1 MASYHASVSGAAIHP
16 ALTLETASGQMAVL
30 RTAHHGKFATTAG
43 VVERVFLQRYSGGV
57 TPTLRTDKHNTR
69 SPTAVALGRSW
80 ATGPTASGNP
90 LVIIDCG
97 DKPTLQQ
104 SWRPPRPWAAIFLID
119 AEMVGL
125 DQTSGTNTSAIRDLF
140 WSEHNPGVDDRPLRG
155 RRPVRRGLYHYHNH
169 ANVIRGGLSAN
180 PRASLR
186 LNYCD
191 EMTHLPVARSSPNT
205 LLLVPPAAPAG
216 TPPRFVSQYGSYF

>member
-1 MASYHASVSGAAIHP
+1 MGSYHATFSGGAVHP

-30 RTAHHGKFATTAG
+30 RGAHHGKWATTAG

-57 TPTLRTDKHNTR
+57 TPTLRTDKYNTR

-104 SWRPPRPWAAIFLID
+104 SWRPPRPWAAVFLD
-119 AEMVGL
+119 GAEMVGL
-125 DQTSGTNTSAIRDLF
+125 DATSGANTSAIRDLF
-140 WSEHNPGVDDRPLRG
+140 WSEHNPGVDGRPLRG
-155 RRPVRRGLYHYHNH
+155 RRPSRPGLYHYHNH

-186 LNYCD
+186 LNYCG
-191 EMTHLPVARSSPNT
+191 ETTHRAGARQSPNT
-205 LLLVPPAAPAG
+205 LWLVPPAAAG
-216 TPPRFVSQYGSYF
+216 KAPQVISQYMAA